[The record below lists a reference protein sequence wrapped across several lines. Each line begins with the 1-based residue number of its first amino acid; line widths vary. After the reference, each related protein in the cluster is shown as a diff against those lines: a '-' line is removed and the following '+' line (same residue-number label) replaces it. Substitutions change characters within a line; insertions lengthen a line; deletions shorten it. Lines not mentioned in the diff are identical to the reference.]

1 MDVAEATGRLLD
13 TAERLFYE
21 RGVHNVGM
29 DDLRSTAG
37 VSLKRLYQCFP
48 SKEDLVVAYLRRRH
62 ARWMGSLRA
71 YVAEHGQDVLAVFD
85 WLDRWFR
92 EPGFRGCAFVNS
104 VGELGAT
111 CPAVVAV
118 ALEHKEALRAY
129 LAELAD
135 ETGIASSHLALLVE
149 GAISM
154 AAVGGDPSAAQ
165 HARRA
170 AEGALS

>member
-1 MDVAEATGRLLD
+1 MDVDEAAARLLD

-29 DDLRSTAG
+29 DDLRSAAG
-37 VSLKRLYQCFP
+37 VSLKRVYQCFP

-62 ARWMGSLRA
+62 GWWMGSLRA

-111 CPAVVAV
+111 CPAVVDV
-118 ALEHKEALRAY
+118 ALEHKRALRSY
-129 LAELAD
+129 LGELAD
-135 ETGIASSHLALLVE
+135 RAGIAGSHLALLVE

-154 AAVGGDPSAAQ
+154 AAVGGEPSAAQ
-165 HARRA
+165 HARQA
-170 AEGALS
+170 AEELLS